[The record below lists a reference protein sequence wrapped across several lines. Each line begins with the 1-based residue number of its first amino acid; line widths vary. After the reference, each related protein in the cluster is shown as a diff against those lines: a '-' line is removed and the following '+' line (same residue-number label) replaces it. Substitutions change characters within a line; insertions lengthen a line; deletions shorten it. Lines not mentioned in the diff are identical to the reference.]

1 MLWQGD
7 GRLSNIGGK
16 CVGWS
21 NPWYNNGLRGRAYK
35 KWLRFSSSVTW
46 CREEATRT
54 PDPHVPNVVRYQLRY
69 FSLFRCKGTTF
80 FLFHQIFLHL
90 IIFRARVYHIYI
102 AEITYYSTQKY
113 ALLQTWCGKNSKQI
127 KNIWKYLVGSQK
139 SSTFALDL
147 RLRLVNLENGKNLL
161 KNCNAENQ
169 PLTKKMQRKL
179 KKVAWKFGQSE
190 KKQYLCSRFRAK
202 RKMRR
207 KITVIFERLKQ

>member
-1 MLWQGD
+1 MSRRGD
-7 GRLSNIGGK
+7 SNAR
-16 CVGWS
+16 
-21 NPWYNNGLRGRAYK
+21 PPRPERGA
-35 KWLRFSSSVTW
+35 LPTALLLAISMQ
-46 CREEATRT
+46 
-54 PDPHVPNVVRYQLRY
+54 RYY
-69 FSLFRCKGTTF
+69 F
-80 FLFHQIFLHL
+80 FLIPPNLFAFNYLS
-90 IIFRARVYHIYI
+90 RARTTYIIEQKSHII
-102 AEITYYSTQKY
+102 VLKY

-139 SSTFALDL
+139 SSTFAPDL